1 MLNGHLDTV
10 SLASYDGDG
19 LTAEERDGNLYG
31 RGAYDMKSGVGAIM
45 MAAATAAAH
54 PHAGDIV
61 VALVADEEWGSA
73 GTEEILRHVVTD
85 TARRG
90 RTQRTRRRRGAPRV
104 RVGGG
109 HHPRHGHP
117 RIQTRSRCRRDR
129 QSRTIPHRHRRPR
142 PTVGRIAPHPT
153 VAVGSVHA
161 STISGG
167 EEASSYPDRCTIVVE
182 RRTIPGET
190 AQTIEEELRQILD
203 ATAATDPEFRY
214 SLLITA
220 SRSPFAA
227 QLPSRIQE
235 VVTTSYSKATGAAPV
250 VRGEPFWT
258 DCALLAEAGVD
269 TVLFGVD
276 GGGAHAATESVTL
289 VSLHTVTEVLA
300 ATIRSMAD

>member
-1 MLNGHLDTV
+1 MSMV
-10 SLASYDGDG
+10 SLVQVAQRAVDLERATGFYSALLDAIVKAGRF
-19 LTAEERDGNLYG
+19 LTAIGDLG
-31 RGAYDMKSGVGAIM
+31 RRL
-45 MAAATAAAH
+45 AAS
-54 PHAGDIV
+54 P
-61 VALVADEEWGSA
+61 
-73 GTEEILRHVVTD
+73 
-85 TARRG
+85 
-90 RTQRTRRRRGAPRV
+90 
-104 RVGGG
+104 
-109 HHPRHGHP
+109 
-117 RIQTRSRCRRDR
+117 
-129 QSRTIPHRHRRPR
+129 
-142 PTVGRIAPHPT
+142 PHPT

-161 STISGG
+161 SAISGG

-227 QLPSRIQE
+227 QPHSRIQE

-276 GGGAHAATESVTL
+276 GGGAHAATEWVTL

-300 ATIRSMAD
+300 ATTRSMAD

>member
-1 MLNGHLDTV
+1 MSMASLVQVAQRAVDLERATGFYSALLDAIV
-10 SLASYDGDG
+10 KAGRF
-19 LTAEERDGNLYG
+19 LTAIGDLG
-31 RGAYDMKSGVGAIM
+31 RRL
-45 MAAATAAAH
+45 AAS
-54 PHAGDIV
+54 P
-61 VALVADEEWGSA
+61 
-73 GTEEILRHVVTD
+73 
-85 TARRG
+85 
-90 RTQRTRRRRGAPRV
+90 
-104 RVGGG
+104 
-109 HHPRHGHP
+109 
-117 RIQTRSRCRRDR
+117 
-129 QSRTIPHRHRRPR
+129 
-142 PTVGRIAPHPT
+142 PHPT
-153 VAVGSVHA
+153 VAVGSMHA

-227 QLPSRIQE
+227 QPHSRIQE

-276 GGGAHAATESVTL
+276 GGGAHAATEWVTL